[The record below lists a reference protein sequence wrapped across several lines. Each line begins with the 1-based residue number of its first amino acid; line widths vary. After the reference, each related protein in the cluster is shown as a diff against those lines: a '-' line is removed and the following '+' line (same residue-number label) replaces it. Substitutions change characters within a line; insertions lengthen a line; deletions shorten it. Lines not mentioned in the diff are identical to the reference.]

1 MSEREDARSTGMSH
15 TTGAFCGA
23 CRVKVEKVGN
33 VRLLYLY
40 YLHLL

>member
-1 MSEREDARSTGMSH
+1 MSH

-23 CRVKVEKVGN
+23 CRVKVEKVEK